1 MLFLEN
7 LTKGHFNSDMGE
19 IYDPGGFV
27 VTQARQEG
35 VDSPVGKLLET
46 KGSQMIPEVR
56 ELFGLYD
63 NPAQLAAITVGKL
76 SNLVENYAFFNRLL
90 ETDAISGQKIF
101 SPVASETFD
110 TKVPLMNTP
119 LDGFYTTKEMA
130 DALNTAAKDRNAWL
144 DIYRS
149 TVLFPKALAQA
160 GKTAF
165 SPMAQMRNAATASF
179 FYMANGHYFGNP
191 REIPEALN
199 IVLSEL
205 GAKGVT
211 QSGRI
216 TFDETSTK
224 NLRQNART
232 WCCKY

>member
-27 VTQARQEG
+27 VTQAKQEG

-130 DALNTAAKDRNAWL
+130 DALNTAAKDRNAYL

-149 TVLFPKALAQA
+149 TCFISK
-160 GKTAF
+160 
-165 SPMAQMRNAATASF
+165 S
-179 FYMANGHYFGNP
+179 
-191 REIPEALN
+191 
-199 IVLSEL
+199 
-205 GAKGVT
+205 
-211 QSGRI
+211 
-216 TFDETSTK
+216 TSTS
-224 NLRQNART
+224 R
-232 WCCKY
+232 